1 LRRSIVRAAIVAA
14 LAGLAATA
22 QAAPRQGVSDCLAG
36 APNAARA
43 TPSAGAAAPA
53 WMTDALLAAFSH
65 ASAELSQAAVPAAG
79 PTPVAAEQFRS
90 SKPHQNPAFPA
101 AFVFQSNSAL
111 YLAADVDRATARH
124 GPLGG

>member
-1 LRRSIVRAAIVAA
+1 MLRFIVRAAVVAV

-22 QAAPRQGVSDCLAG
+22 QAAPRQGAPDCLPG
-36 APNAARA
+36 APNAAPA
-43 TPSAGAAAPA
+43 TLSAGAVTPA
-53 WMTDALLAAFSH
+53 WMTDVLLAAFSRPPG
-65 ASAELSQAAVPAAG
+65 ELSPTAVPAAG

-101 AFVFQSNSAL
+101 AFVFQSHSAL